1 MLRKIYFDGKKSFG
15 TTNNP
20 FSNLHS
26 CFDII
31 RSGKNIGVLAL
42 SDFDKDIVI
51 RIGGIRYKFWPCD
64 DLDLSNRIAENGY
77 IVYSLPKELMLYR
90 MSDISS
96 RSNLKKFI
104 ESKKKKLAGLKTHL
118 IED

>member
-1 MLRKIYFDGKKSFG
+1 MDGKKSFG

-31 RSGKNIGVLAL
+31 RSGKNIGVLAPGVI
-42 SDFDKDIVI
+42 FDKDIVI
-51 RIGGIRYKFWPCD
+51 RIGGIRYKFWPSD
-64 DLDLSNRIAENGY
+64 DVDLSNRIAENGY

-96 RSNLKKFI
+96 MSTLKNLLKV
-104 ESKKKKLAGLKTHL
+104 KKKLAGLKTHL